1 MKNSHYPWIC
11 FLSQP
16 YQTTTSLA
24 AYNNANLLSHS
35 SEDIWVGL
43 AGSSAL
49 GLMRPNSRR
58 QLGEALIW
66 RLWGRIYFQVHSGCW
81 QNSVPSGCRAEFPIF
96 LLAVSWKSLLAAS
109 GCLHHI
115 TPSVFKPAMACQI
128 PLSFESLWLPLWA
141 YLFYLSWRK
150 FSTFKSSCVLIGST

>member
-1 MKNSHYPWIC
+1 MKNSHYPE
-11 FLSQP
+11 FLLQP

-24 AYNNANLLSHS
+24 AYDNADLLSHG

-49 GLMRPNSRR
+49 GLMRLNWRR

-81 QNSVPSGCRAEFPIF
+81 QNSAPPGCRAEFPIF

-115 TPSVFKPAMACQI
+115 VPSIFKLAMAWQI
-128 PLSFESLWLPLWA
+128 LLSFESLQLPLWA

-150 FSTFKSSCVLIGST
+150 CSTFKGSCVLIGST